1 MKQTSRNIPG
11 IAALCVALA
20 GGNGEAAQAVDIY
33 PARPVRMLVTFTA
46 GGTPDAI
53 ARIVAGQ
60 VERQL
65 GQSIVIDNRA
75 GANGII
81 GTDIVAKSA
90 PDGYTLLHVTGSFV
104 INPRIYRALPYDI
117 FRDFA
122 PVTNLCLGTGYLLLV
137 HPSVP
142 AQSVKELIA
151 LAKNKDKPLS
161 YGTPGVGNTL
171 HLATELF
178 NVKAGTYLQHVP
190 YKGVA
195 PALNALLAGEIQT
208 MFMPPTIAV
217 QHVKAGKARALG
229 FTGAKRWAF
238 MPEVPTIAES
248 GVPDFQITGAWH
260 GWLAPAQTPKAVIA
274 RIQAEAGK
282 ALQTPRVKEFILA
295 GGYEPDGSTPEEFR
309 RFLYSE
315 AERYA
320 EAVRAAGIKPE

>member
-1 MKQTSRNIPG
+1 MKRALKSARCIG
-11 IAALCVALA
+11 AAAIALA
-20 GGNGEAAQAVDIY
+20 AGAAAAQPGSDY
-33 PARPVRMLVTFTA
+33 PARPLRMVVTFTA

-104 INPRIYRALPYDI
+104 INPRIYRKLPYDV
-117 FRDFA
+117 FRDFE
-122 PVTNLCLGTGYLLLV
+122 PITNICLGDGYLLLV
-137 HPSVP
+137 HPGVA

-151 LAKNKDKPLS
+151 LAKTKPLS

-171 HLATELF
+171 HLAMELF
-178 NVKAGTYLQHVP
+178 SVKAGAPLQHVP

-195 PALNALLAGEIQT
+195 PALNALLAGETQT
-208 MFMPPTIAV
+208 MFIPPTIAV
-217 QHVKAGKARALG
+217 QHVKTGKARAIG
-229 FTGAKRWAF
+229 FTGARRWPF
-238 MPEVPTIAES
+238 MPEVPTIMES

-260 GWLAPAQTPKAVIA
+260 GWLAPAKTPKAVVA
-274 RIQAEAGK
+274 RIQAEALK
-282 ALQTPRVKEFILA
+282 ALQTPRVKEFLVA

-309 RFLYSE
+309 RFLQVE
-315 AERYA
+315 AKRYA
-320 EAVRAAGIKPE
+320 EAVSAAGIKPE